1 MPYEEIK
8 KSNIPYEIIYCYLHL
23 ADVLASNGY
32 DIRNSIRYLYDRLC
46 IKYPRICYSKKKS
59 EFMDKIDDN
68 ISKAIVMFNENFVE
82 AINTFCYNDSVRDKY
97 AELYNSVTERLNEQ
111 NG

>member
-1 MPYEEIK
+1 
-8 KSNIPYEIIYCYLHL
+8 
-23 ADVLASNGY
+23 
-32 DIRNSIRYLYDRLC
+32 
-46 IKYPRICYSKKKS
+46 
-59 EFMDKIDDN
+59 MDKIDDN